1 MILITSMLVAVAI
14 GGGEQPTVKLSGNDR
29 LVTAPRPLAS
39 TSGRALASVG
49 TDRALASTGT
59 DRALISTG
67 TDRALVSTG
76 KDRALASTGRSRGLT
91 SSGRD
96 RALVPTGGLPE
107 PGAAPSGDGE
117 AGVTAS
123 VSPMGGT
130 GAPVEGSLSGSAV
143 KVDTLAVSAP
153 AGVRSSARFSV
164 MLGEAKDAM
173 SARDF
178 HRAEQILYTVRTAEP
193 AAWDARLRYATNLV
207 TLGHYDRSLTE
218 LTAALKG
225 KTRDDELPAVADLF
239 GSTEVFTETQGR
251 LKQYRSVNSADPQAL
266 LLDALLESMAGNHA
280 QAATLIGE
288 ARTNQPGWAP
298 IEVVE
303 GTTTAMAKARTE
315 PAATKEKTTP

>member
-1 MILITSMLVAVAI
+1 MDLITSMLVVLAI
-14 GGGEQPTVKLSGNDR
+14 GGGGQPTAKLSGNDR
-29 LVTAPRPLAS
+29 LVTAPRPLTS
-39 TSGRALASVG
+39 TSGRGLASVG

-91 SSGRD
+91 SSGLD

-117 AGVTAS
+117 AGITAS
-123 VSPMGGT
+123 VAPSGA

-143 KVDTLAVSAP
+143 KVDTLAVSVP
-153 AGVRSSARFSV
+153 AAVRASPRFSI
-164 MLGEAKDAM
+164 MLGEAKEAM

-225 KTRDDELPAVADLF
+225 KTRDDELPAVSDLF
-239 GSTEVFTETQGR
+239 GSTDVFTETQAQ

-266 LLDALLESMAGNHA
+266 LLDALLESLAGNHT
-280 QAATLIGE
+280 QAASLIGE

-298 IEVVE
+298 IEVLE
-303 GTTTAMAKARTE
+303 GTTTAMAKAHSE
-315 PAATKEKTTP
+315 PAAKEKTP